1 MAPKN
6 PTPPSVVPMLPP
18 ALGLRGTWRTQPKL
32 QTDGGHSLLELRSS
46 APTHSPAQQPPHP
59 SLSPSAPALPGKSL
73 AGHGWEE
80 AARQRGPP
88 LRAVNQG
95 FVCANLEP
103 RGAVE
108 GRVWAGG
115 WAR

>member
-6 PTPPSVVPMLPP
+6 PISPSVVPMYPP
-18 ALGLRGTWRTQPKL
+18 LGLKGDLEDTAQA
-32 QTDGGHSLLELRSS
+32 QTDGGHSFLELRSS

-115 WAR
+115 RAR

>member
-6 PTPPSVVPMLPP
+6 PIPPSVVPLPL
-18 ALGLRGTWRTQPKL
+18 LGLKGDLEDTAQASD
-32 QTDGGHSLLELRSS
+32 DGGHSLELRSS
-46 APTHSPAQQPPHP
+46 APTRSPAQQPPHP

-73 AGHGWEE
+73 AGRGWEE

-115 WAR
+115 RAR